1 MEILRHGK
9 YLNLLTDY
17 AFKRIFGSE
26 SCKDLLIDFLN
37 EVIEEHGQIINLKYL
52 PTEQLGN
59 RESDR
64 KAIFDIYCQ
73 TDCNK
78 HFVVELQ
85 KVRQLY
91 FKERSIYYSTFPIQS
106 QAVKGKWNFNLNPV
120 YTVAI
125 LDFILFDEKDEEDHF
140 FHSVLLK
147 DDRTNKVFYDKLS
160 YKYIELPK
168 FNRTLEQL
176 NTNFERWIYLLKNLP
191 TFENHPPELRGKVFD
206 RLFEYAEIEKLS
218 QNEMEEYKKSIL
230 EYDDIQDAIE
240 CAKEIAVKN
249 YKKSVLE
256 RDDVQNAIEYA
267 KEIAVKDYKKSVL
280 ERDDVQNAI
289 EYAKKIATE
298 SGKKEYQ
305 NEIIKKCLQRGMS
318 LDEITDLTGL
328 TKPEIQSISLQ

>member
-218 QNEMEEYKKSIL
+218 QNEMEEYRKSIL

-240 CAKEIAVKN
+240 CAKEIAVK
-249 YKKSVLE
+249 KL
-256 RDDVQNAIEYA
+256 
-267 KEIAVKDYKKSVL
+267 
-280 ERDDVQNAI
+280 
-289 EYAKKIATE
+289 
-298 SGKKEYQ
+298 
-305 NEIIKKCLQRGMS
+305 
-318 LDEITDLTGL
+318 
-328 TKPEIQSISLQ
+328 